1 MSVPTFPDATAQEK
15 FMLML
20 LERVDALTEELHA
33 VKKELADSRAQQVA
47 PLPSVIINNGR
58 THSSRWF
65 MHLYTLRLT
74 PLANDVF
81 ARRVLKIL
89 PDGCVYLLSKRLSD
103 HVGCDVMMAY
113 VEAGAYVN
121 LSVIVNA
128 IHEAIYAD
136 HVSVADFIKTNIKV
150 TSLDRNADARC
161 VLHDF
166 IRHQTGNTGLE
177 HGTCFRIS
185 DAATGEVRETA
196 VSQIDISF
204 ADRHY
209 QIEQPI
215 QQFNT

>member
-1 MSVPTFPDATAQEK
+1 
-15 FMLML
+15 MLML
-20 LERVDALTEELHA
+20 LERVDAVTEELHA

-65 MHLYTLRLT
+65 MHLYTLRLN
-74 PLANDVF
+74 PLAKDVF

-89 PDGCVYLLSKRLSD
+89 PDGCLYLLSKRLPN

-128 IHEAIYAD
+128 IHEAVYVD
-136 HVSVADFIKTNIKV
+136 HVSVADFIKTNINV

-161 VLHDF
+161 VLYDF
-166 IRHQTGNTGLE
+166 VRHQIRNTGLE

-196 VSQIDISF
+196 VSPIVLYTT
-204 ADRHY
+204 DRRY
-209 QIEQPI
+209 QRETPI
-215 QQFNT
+215 TPVT